1 MAMQGGDPCPP
12 WHSHLLGY
20 TSGMQY
26 KDESEQ
32 IDFSGLFPELTGE
45 DKEEANMNMELYVKT
60 VMRIMDA
67 ALSDPA
73 RRETLAAIYLDLPRS
88 DEKKIQELHAKRAA
102 RGANAP
108 VPLDEL
114 MEETKA
120 RKPDLLL
127 ELVANPALANK
138 LAVGPEKRE
147 LLLILI
153 EKGLATG
160 KEVEFFLRKPFD
172 VIAKRHL
179 ERMRG
184 GTIGGT

>member
-1 MAMQGGDPCPP
+1 MQ
-12 WHSHLLGY
+12 H
-20 TSGMQY
+20 
-26 KDESEQ
+26 KDESEEV
-32 IDFSGLFPELTGE
+32 DFSGLFPELTGE
-45 DKEEANMNMELYVKT
+45 DKEEANMNMGNYIKT
-60 VMRIMDA
+60 VMRIMNA
-67 ALSDPA
+67 AFSDPS
-73 RRETLAAIYLDLPRS
+73 RRATLAAIYLDLPRS
-88 DEKKIQELHAKRAA
+88 DEKKIRELHAKRAA

-114 MEETKA
+114 MAETKA

-127 ELVANPALANK
+127 ELVAHPALAYK

-179 ERMRG
+179 ERRRE
-184 GTIGGT
+184 TTTS